1 VKAWRHAVSVEN
13 ELTAE
18 LHSRR
23 FTDFDR
29 GRIHKA
35 QNQAYEHE
43 ITAYLV
49 NSQIVGTSLVGVVFG
64 HINQGPHGRYADG
77 HFIRTSSLTEL
88 TKVGRFWVATTLN
101 SRYVI
106 ASFRKENG
114 RAVLQELLKNRKA
127 YAGFIH

>member
-1 VKAWRHAVSVEN
+1 MSVEN

-29 GRIHKA
+29 RRIHRA
-35 QNQAYEHE
+35 QSQIYEHE

-49 NSQIVGTSLVGVVFG
+49 NSQIVGSSLVGVVFG
-64 HINQGPHGRYADG
+64 HINKGPHGRYADG

-114 RAVLQELLKNRKA
+114 RAVLLELLKNRKA
-127 YAGFIH
+127 NAGFIH